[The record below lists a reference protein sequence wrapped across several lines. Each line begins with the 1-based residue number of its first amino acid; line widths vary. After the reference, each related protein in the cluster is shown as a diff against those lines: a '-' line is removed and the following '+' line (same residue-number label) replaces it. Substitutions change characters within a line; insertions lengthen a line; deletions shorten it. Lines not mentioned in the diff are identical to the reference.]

1 MSKYRI
7 FEPINTYDN
16 NTLKITLS
24 SFASASR
31 NNDNVYYIK
40 TELKNYLIID
50 TPLNNVS
57 LNRMFIH
64 ELSVDEFI
72 SRECIKLVNIQYEN
86 TDKDLIIVRMKINE
100 LLDGFSCNTQRIP
113 MILTSNNSTE
123 QIDFYSVFDI
133 YRPSKITETYKVG
146 SVIPKYKAL
155 IIKQNLKDNKEV
167 MQDYIISQ
175 IIDKHY
181 VAKRYEVK
189 I

>member
-1 MSKYRI
+1 MSRYRI
-7 FEPINTYDN
+7 FEPINSYDDN
-16 NTLKITLS
+16 IFKTTLS

-31 NNDNVYYIK
+31 HNDNVYYI
-40 TELKNYLIID
+40 EAAFKNYLIIE
-50 TPLNNVS
+50 TPLNKVS
-57 LNRMFIH
+57 LNRMLIH

-72 SRECIKLVNIQYEN
+72 SRLNIELVNIQYEN

-100 LLDGFSCNTQRIP
+100 LLDGFCCNTQRIP
-113 MILTSNNSTE
+113 MILTSDNSTE

-155 IIKQNLKDNKEV
+155 VIKQNLKDNKEV

-175 IIDKHY
+175 IIDKHCTS
-181 VAKRYEVK
+181 KRYEVK

>member
-1 MSKYRI
+1 MSRYRI
-7 FEPINTYDN
+7 FEPINSYDN
-16 NTLKITLS
+16 NMLKTTLS
-24 SFASASR
+24 SFASVSR
-31 NNDNVYYIK
+31 HNDNVYYI
-40 TELKNYLIID
+40 EAVFKNYLIIE

-57 LNRMFIH
+57 LNRMLIR

-72 SRECIKLVNIQYEN
+72 SRLNIELVNIQYEN
-86 TDKDLIIVRMKINE
+86 TDKDLIIVRMKIHE
-100 LLDGFSCNTQRIP
+100 LLDGFCCNTQRIP
-113 MILTSNNSTE
+113 MILTSDGATE

-175 IIDKHY
+175 IIDKHC
-181 VAKRYEVK
+181 VSKRYEVK

>member
-7 FEPINTYDN
+7 FKPINTYDN
-16 NTLKITLS
+16 NALKITLS

-57 LNRMFIH
+57 LNRMLIH

-72 SRECIKLVNIQYEN
+72 SRECIELVNIQYEN
-86 TDKDLIIVRMKINE
+86 TDKDLIIVSMKINE

>member
-16 NTLKITLS
+16 NALKITLS
-24 SFASASR
+24 SFASTSR

-57 LNRMFIH
+57 LNRMLIH
-64 ELSVDEFI
+64 ELSVNEFI
-72 SRECIKLVNIQYEN
+72 SRERIELVNIQYEN

-155 IIKQNLKDNKEV
+155 IIKQNLEDNKEV

>member
-57 LNRMFIH
+57 LNRMLIH

-155 IIKQNLKDNKEV
+155 IIKQNLEDNKEV